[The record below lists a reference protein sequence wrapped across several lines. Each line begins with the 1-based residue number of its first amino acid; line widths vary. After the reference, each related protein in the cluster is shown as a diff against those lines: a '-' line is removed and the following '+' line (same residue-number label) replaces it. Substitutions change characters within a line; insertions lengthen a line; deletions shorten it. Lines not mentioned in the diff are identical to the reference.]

1 MEPVPAVALS
11 TTLPPVQKVVGP
23 PAVMATV
30 GALFTTTLTDA
41 DNVEQPDTVRWTA

>member
-1 MEPVPAVALS
+1 VAFS

-30 GALFTTTLTDA
+30 GALFTTTLTA
-41 DNVEQPDTVRWTA
+41 DDTAEQPDAVRCTV